1 MYHPPGFKTTISF
14 RLDFILYKDYNILIK
29 EVKSKTK

>member
-14 RLDFILYKDYNILIK
+14 RFDFILYKDYYILIE